1 MGDSMTTA
9 EKLAKHATLRR
20 IEQTLWAFRHAPLE
34 EREPEDN
41 QHVDTLMKKRRQLL
55 RELTD

>member
-9 EKLAKHATLRR
+9 EKLAKHA
-20 IEQTLWAFRHAPLE
+20 PLE
-34 EREPEDN
+34 EREPGDN